1 MPAVSTIL
9 LAGTAAA
16 SIGMGVKKSRD
27 ASKMMKSAQSKID
40 SYERQTLTNTLA
52 GVETPYQMYEA
63 ETRQVRQRAADAAA
77 AASEA
82 GARGMAL
89 LPAIQDNEFEQQE
102 VVNARLEQNL
112 YQLKLA
118 QAQEE
123 QRIQQMTERREQ
135 EELAGYGALY
145 EAGRQTG
152 YSAAGD
158 IIGGV
163 QSVGGI
169 LGQSQMN
176 RAVRGYLH
184 NNPGAASVSPSIA
197 PYDPFHVPLTSPG
210 LNGVTNTSKG
220 FGDNNMGAT
229 ISTSLSNINDYGREM
244 SYPSYRLL
252 PEEIY

>member
-9 LAGTAAA
+9 LAGSAAA

-176 RAVRGYLH
+176 RAVRGYLQ
-184 NNPGAASVSPSIA
+184 NIPGAASVSPS
-197 PYDPFHVPLTSPG
+197 VQG
-210 LNGVTNTSKG
+210 LNEVTNASKAFIDSSIRIQTPVSSG
-220 FGDNNMGAT
+220 PSLYMQP
-229 ISTSLSNINDYGREM
+229 TSLAQPIPNQLPDDYY
-244 SYPSYRLL
+244 SLK
-252 PEEIY
+252 

>member
-1 MPAVSTIL
+1 MAAASTIL
-9 LAGTAAA
+9 LAGSAAA

-27 ASKMMKSAQSKID
+27 ASKMMREAQSKID
-40 SYERQTLTNTLA
+40 GYERQILTNTLA
-52 GVETPYQMYEA
+52 GVDVPYQMYEA

-102 VVNARLEQNL
+102 AVNARLEQNL

-145 EAGRQTG
+145 EAGRQTK

-163 QSVGGI
+163 QSIGGI

-176 RAVRGYLH
+176 RAVRGYLQK
-184 NNPGAASVSPSIA
+184 NPVATTAIPSVQ
-197 PYDPFHVPLTSPG
+197 G
-210 LNGVTNTSKG
+210 LNEVTNASKA
-220 FGDNNMGAT
+220 FIDDSVRIHTPVSLAPSLYMQP
-229 ISTSLSNINDYGREM
+229 TSLVEPIPNQIPDGYYS
-244 SYPSYRLL
+244 LK
-252 PEEIY
+252 

>member
-1 MPAVSTIL
+1 MPAASTIL

-52 GVETPYQMYEA
+52 GVDTPYQMYDV

-102 VVNARLEQNL
+102 AVNARLEQNL

-145 EAGRQTG
+145 EAGRQTK
-152 YSAAGD
+152 YSATGD

-163 QSVGGI
+163 QSIGGI

-176 RAVRGYLH
+176 RAVRGYLQ
-184 NNPGAASVSPSIA
+184 NDPVVTPVVPSVQ
-197 PYDPFHVPLTSPG
+197 G
-210 LNGVTNTSKG
+210 LSGVADAG
-220 FGDNNMGAT
+220 RAFVDNNMGAT
-229 ISTSLSNINDYGREM
+229 INTSLSSINDYGMEM
-244 SYPSYRLL
+244 SYPAYRLL
-252 PEEIY
+252 PEERY